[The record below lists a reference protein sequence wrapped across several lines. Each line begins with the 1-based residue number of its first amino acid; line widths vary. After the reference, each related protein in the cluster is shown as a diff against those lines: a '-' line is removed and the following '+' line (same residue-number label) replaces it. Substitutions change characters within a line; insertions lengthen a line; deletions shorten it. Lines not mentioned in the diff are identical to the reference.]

1 MPGMT
6 TLFLL
11 RHAHAGDPMKF
22 AGDDDLR
29 PLSEKG
35 HRQSERVGRLL
46 AGSDDGPDALI
57 TSPRVRAEE
66 TARGVAAVLGL
77 EVTVDRRLAGPLDA
91 DTVAAIVADSG
102 AEAPCLV
109 GHDPDFSEVLGEL
122 LGLSVVPMRKA
133 AIARIDFPGGI
144 RAGRGQLRF
153 LVPPELIAGK

>member
-1 MPGMT
+1 MPAMT

-11 RHAHAGDPMKF
+11 RHAHAGDPGKF
-22 AGDDDLR
+22 TGNDDLR
-29 PLSEKG
+29 PLTEKG

-46 AGSDDGPDALI
+46 AGDDGPDALV

-66 TARGVAAVLGL
+66 TARDVAAVLGL

-91 DTVAAIVADSG
+91 DTVASIVADSG
-102 AEAPCLV
+102 AEQPCLV

-122 LGLSVVPMRKA
+122 IGVSVVPMRKA

-153 LVPPELIAGK
+153 LVPPELLAGK

>member
-1 MPGMT
+1 MT

-22 AGDDDLR
+22 TGNDDLR

-35 HRQSERVGRLL
+35 HRQSERVGRMF

-66 TARGVAAVLGL
+66 TAKDVASILGV
-77 EVTVDRRLAGPLDA
+77 EVSVDRRLAGPLDA
-91 DTVAAIVADSG
+91 DTVASIVTDSG
-102 AEAPCLV
+102 AEQPCLV

-122 LGLSVVPMRKA
+122 IGVAVVPMRKA
-133 AIARIDFPGGI
+133 AIARIDFPGEI

-153 LVPPELIAGK
+153 LVPPELLSGK